1 MNYFLIFI
9 SNIIIFYVGYILGA
23 KKMKEIIK
31 KTIREHFKN

>member
-1 MNYFLIFI
+1 MNYILIGF

-31 KTIREHFKN
+31 KTIKEHFKN